1 MEKNNSDIFIIC
13 GERSGDLHGSHLI
26 KKLLNENSSL
36 KIHCWG
42 GEMMQKAGGILLE
55 DYKNYNLMGFWEVL
69 KGLRFIYTKI
79 DLCKKH
85 ILKLDGI
92 DITPLGHFTENK
104 KRILVSKNGQ
114 EINMESEG
122 WNHF

>member
-42 GEMMQKAGGILLE
+42 GET
-55 DYKNYNLMGFWEVL
+55 VS
-69 KGLRFIYTKI
+69 YTHLTLPTI
-79 DLCKKH
+79 A
-85 ILKLDGI
+85 
-92 DITPLGHFTENK
+92 
-104 KRILVSKNGQ
+104 
-114 EINMESEG
+114 
-122 WNHF
+122 

>member
-69 KGLRFIYTKI
+69 KGLRSIYKKI
-79 DLCKKH
+79 DLCKRF
-85 ILKLDGI
+85 LM
-92 DITPLGHFTENK
+92 FQN
-104 KRILVSKNGQ
+104 
-114 EINMESEG
+114 INLIKI
-122 WNHF
+122 FL